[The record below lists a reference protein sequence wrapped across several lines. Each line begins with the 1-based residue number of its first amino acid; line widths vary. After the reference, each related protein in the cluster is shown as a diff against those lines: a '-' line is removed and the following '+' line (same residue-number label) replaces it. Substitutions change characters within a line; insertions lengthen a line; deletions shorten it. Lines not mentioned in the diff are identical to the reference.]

1 MKKLLVLQGA
11 LVVLGGGEPY
21 DEVCPEAEAAAEHS
35 DEEEDADDGGVDVE
49 VLGDTAA
56 YSRQSAVGGT
66 AGESLYV
73 VVHS

>member
-1 MKKLLVLQGA
+1 MVLQGA

-21 DEVCPEAEAAAEHS
+21 DDVCPEAEAAAEHC

-49 VLGDTAA
+49 VLGDAA
-56 YSRQSAVGGT
+56 THTGQSAVGC
-66 AGESLYV
+66 ASGESLYV